1 MYRNLIA
8 ICCLSLLI
16 LGGTACMAMAQ
27 NDIDDYRSCAHC
39 GMDRKGYGYSR
50 MLVVYGDGTKVGVCS
65 LHCAVTELGVSRG
78 RTVTSLLVADRST
91 RSLINAEKAF
101 WVMGGSKR
109 GVMTKHPAWAFETKA
124 SAEAFIASYGG
135 KLTGWDEVLAAAKRG
150 D

>member
-1 MYRNLIA
+1 MYRNLIS

-16 LGGTACMAMAQ
+16 LGATVWTAVAQ

-50 MLVVYGDGTKVGVCS
+50 MLVVYGDGGKVGVCS
-65 LHCAVTELGVSRG
+65 LHCAVTELGVNRG
-78 RTVTSLLVADRST
+78 RTVASLLVADRGT
-91 RSLINAEKAF
+91 RLLINAEKAF

-109 GVMTKHPAWAFETKA
+109 GVMTKHPAWAFATKA

-135 KLTGWDEVLAAAKRG
+135 KLTGWDEVLAAAKQG